1 VAYLDDFHRAP
12 PGVSLTQEP
21 GKWQWEKPP
30 KFTRPID
37 AVDFITAKFKNP
49 DVKEN
54 YVKMMMAGISVEEI
68 VTSLTKGG
76 FVTGHFTP
84 DVAEIIKTPI
94 AFFILGIAEDYGL
107 PVRLYRAGTSPEKPR
122 EEIVDDDTLLNL
134 MRRRNPQLYAIYK
147 EKEIQRMERDMRPR
161 TGMLEPIPVAEDVE
175 SGVIPEG
182 RPPEVVGEAAQQIMG
197 EEEEPA
203 EEMMAEEEE
212 QEVPQEIV
220 EQLEGEQ
227 DRGL

>member
-1 VAYLDDFHRAP
+1 MAYLDTFHSPP
-12 PGVSLTQEP
+12 PGSSLTQEP

-68 VTSLTKGG
+68 VTSLAKGG
-76 FVTGHFTP
+76 FMTGHFTP
-84 DVAEIIKTPI
+84 DVAEIIKTPL

-107 PVRLYRAGTSPEKPR
+107 PVRLYRAGQSAEKPR
-122 EEIVDDDTLLNL
+122 EEMVNDDTLLEL
-134 MRRRNPQLYAIYK
+134 MRRRNPQLYTIYK
-147 EKEIQRMERDMRPR
+147 EKEIQRMQKDLRPR
-161 TGMLEPIPVAEDVE
+161 TGMLEPIPVADDVE
-175 SGVIPEG
+175 SGVTPEG
-182 RPPEVVGEAAQQIMG
+182 RPPEMPAPTPQQTLGAMVQ
-197 EEEEPA
+197 
-203 EEMMAEEEE
+203 EEE

>member
-1 VAYLDDFHRAP
+1 MAYLDDFHSAP

-37 AVDFITAKFKNP
+37 AVDFVTAKFKNP
-49 DVKEN
+49 DIKEN
-54 YVKMMMAGISVEEI
+54 YVKMMMAGISIEEI
-68 VTSLTKGG
+68 VNSLSKGG
-76 FVTGHFTP
+76 FATGHFSP
-84 DVAEIIKTPI
+84 DVAEIIKTPLG
-94 AFFILGIAEDYGL
+94 FFLLGIADDYGI
-107 PVRLYRAGTSPEKPR
+107 PVRLYRAGQSAEKPR
-122 EEIVDDDTLLNL
+122 DELVDDDTLLDL

-147 EKEIQRMERDMRPR
+147 EKEIQRMQKDLRPR
-161 TGMLEPIPVAEDVE
+161 TGMLEPIPVADDVQA
-175 SGVIPEG
+175 GVIPEG
-182 RPPEVVGEAAQQIMG
+182 RPPEVVAEGSREVLGM
-197 EEEEPA
+197 EEEL

-227 DRGL
+227 TGGL